1 MLQSLLPF
9 TLFALVT
16 SISPGPTNVLILA
29 HSARAGLRASVAPIL
44 AACLAAAA
52 IVWAVGLG
60 LGEVLL
66 RYPLAQQV
74 MSWLGVI
81 WLTWLGWQ
89 LLRSAGEPI
98 QSAEQQ
104 PFGALSAASLQL
116 INPKVW
122 LLAVAVI
129 GVYAA
134 PGQPVWQL
142 ALVLLL
148 VALPSMTSWALLG
161 AGSARWLQSPRRL
174 RRFNQLLACLLIAS
188 AWSALLL

>member
-29 HSARAGLRASVAPIL
+29 HSARAGLRASVAPIV
-44 AACLAAAA
+44 AASTAAAA

-60 LGEVLL
+60 LGGVLL

-161 AGSARWLQSPRRL
+161 AGSARWLQSPQRL